1 MHCSIVSGKSM
12 PWQTLNKGQRRI
24 FITSS
29 LPFPNAW
36 LKPGCRGPEAPSPLF
51 FFVVVFFPPA
61 SMHWFRNSFWK
72 LCLLK
77 SLLKSGIECWSIMGL
92 CTTALQ
98 TSTMHRAIAIITLF
112 DRNVSPLFFFF
123 SPPPHTHKYKSI
135 FSAKLRRICL
145 HNEACPF
152 LSGRT
157 RKQWQKPHKVNER
170 EWEIPPVF
178 FNHQR
183 VYEITPFFPLF
194 HEYSAT

>member
-51 FFVVVFFPPA
+51 FLLLFF
-61 SMHWFRNSFWK
+61 F
-72 LCLLK
+72 LLP
-77 SLLKSGIECWSIMGL
+77 L
-92 CTTALQ
+92 CTDLETHFESSVYWSHYWSQGLNAGLLWASAPRLYKQ
-98 TSTMHRAIAIITLF
+98 AQCTVL
-112 DRNVSPLFFFF
+112 SPLSHCLTVMYRLFFFF

-183 VYEITPFFPLF
+183 VYEITPFSPLF

>member
-1 MHCSIVSGKSM
+1 
-12 PWQTLNKGQRRI
+12 
-24 FITSS
+24 
-29 LPFPNAW
+29 
-36 LKPGCRGPEAPSPLF
+36 
-51 FFVVVFFPPA
+51 
-61 SMHWFRNSFWK
+61 MHWFRNSFWK

-112 DRNVSPLFFFF
+112 DRNVSPLLFFFF

-157 RKQWQKPHKVNER
+157 RKQWQKPHKVNEW
-170 EWEIPPVF
+170 EWEIPPF
-178 FNHQR
+178 FLIIKGCTKLLLFSHYFMN
-183 VYEITPFFPLF
+183 IPPL
-194 HEYSAT
+194 SVGMNLQDCSRSW